1 MPESSRRRRGTLAT
15 SPRTAVL
22 WERVTATVAERSAQL
37 GRPLRVVDL
46 GGGTGGIAVPLAALG
61 HHVTVVDPS
70 PDALASLERRV
81 RDEGI
86 TDAARHLEAVQG
98 DSSTLARLDLGAGV
112 DLLTC
117 HGVLELDDEP
127 ARIVGDIA
135 GVLAPAGLLSLLVA
149 QRLAVVLARALAGRF
164 GQAKTA
170 LLGADGRYGD
180 ADPVPRRYAPQELV
194 ALVAAAGLDV
204 VDWRGLRVFTDLVP
218 STFVDSDADRQAL
231 VDLERA
237 VAEHP
242 EGALLGRLG
251 GALHLWARRP

>member
-1 MPESSRRRRGTLAT
+1 MSEDSRRRRGALAT
-15 SPRTAVL
+15 SPRTAML
-22 WERVTATVAERSAQL
+22 WERVTAAAAQRSEQL

-86 TDAARHLEAVQG
+86 TDAPRHLEAVQG
-98 DSSTLARLDLGAGV
+98 DSSTLARLDLGEGV

-117 HGVLELDDEP
+117 HGVLELADDP
-127 ARIVGDIA
+127 AGTLADIA
-135 GVLAPAGLLSLLVA
+135 RALAPAGLLSLLVA

-164 GQAKTA
+164 AQAQAA
-170 LLGADGRYGD
+170 LSSVDGRYGET
-180 ADPVPRRYAPQELV
+180 DPVPRRYTPQEVSDLV
-194 ALVAAAGLDV
+194 GAAGLEV
-204 VDWRGLRVFTDLVP
+204 VDSRGLRVFTDLVP
-218 STFVDSDADRQAL
+218 SSFVDSDADRNAL
-231 VDLERA
+231 LELERA

-242 EGALLGRLG
+242 DADLLGRLG
-251 GALHLWARRP
+251 SALHLLARRP